1 MASPRWRLFF
11 VSGDRDEA
19 ALRVPLLQHPRTAS
33 APAGAEA
40 DARRTGLCRSSCRSS
55 FGSELR
61 EQPALQLT
69 DNRNN
74 PPALHCARAPHLRRA
89 EKLAERTE
97 AAEITQKLLQAA
109 AKAPQKGGKII
120 NAYGQEEVG
129 ISRREARQ
137 GQLRSMY
144 SQSTEKVRCLAA
156 CLGARG
162 VWHATRLCLRQQRD
176 AGAMHRLWWR
186 RRGSRRRTATRPTC
200 PDPFLRASTKWA
212 NVGGSRPRCP
222 RK

>member
-1 MASPRWRLFF
+1 MSTHKPSGARAVLKPTLLSSATRLIAGLP
-11 VSGDRDEA
+11 VSARARGQD
-19 ALRVPLLQHPRTAS
+19 PHPR
-33 APAGAEA
+33 P
-40 DARRTGLCRSSCRSS
+40 CSS
-55 FGSELR
+55 
-61 EQPALQLT
+61 PVAIT
-69 DNRNN
+69 
-74 PPALHCARAPHLRRA
+74 PPALPRARAPRLCSA

-109 AKAPQKGGKII
+109 AKAPQTGGKII